1 MHGSRCAAI
10 LFAVLLGCA
19 LAGRQTSAGVVLVTD
34 QATYNQETSG
44 LTTINFNSF
53 VPPGQSITDYSTSTG
68 LVSGPVTFTGPLSSG
83 TWEGGNDFLYAATP
97 AYFPSYN
104 VYPNSPTVLQGPPGA
119 GDSFTGISGTLNVSV
134 AGDYSAVGSGLYV
147 IQTGVTGAA
156 SGDVKIAVTDLSGTY
171 DFTITTSG
179 TFINF
184 VGFLSDSRITS
195 IQYTTQDSGQYPNM
209 SNFSYGLQVSSVP
222 EPSSFVLT
230 ASGASILLGFLALR
244 RPRPRFGR
252 QRCIACPVDRSDLPA
267 YADLGRGIAL

>member
-1 MHGSRCAAI
+1 MHRSRCAAFF
-10 LFAVLLGCA
+10 FAVLLGCSWG
-19 LAGRQTSAGVVLVTD
+19 GRQINADVVLVTD
-34 QATYNQETSG
+34 QTMFDQETSG

-53 VPPGQSITDYSTSTG
+53 VPSGQTLADYSTSTG

-104 VYPNSPTVLQGPPGA
+104 VYPNSPAVLQGPPGA
-119 GDSFTGISGTLNVSV
+119 GDSFLGISGTLNVSV
-134 AGDYSAVGSGLYV
+134 GGAFSAVGSGLYV

-195 IQYTTQDSGQYPNM
+195 IQYTNQDVGQYPNI
-209 SNFSYGLQVSSVP
+209 SNFSYGIQVSSVP
-222 EPSSFVLT
+222 EPSSLVLSGSA
-230 ASGASILLGFLALR
+230 ASVLLAFLALR
-244 RPRPRFGR
+244 KVCPQSRFSPRAR
-252 QRCIACPVDRSDLPA
+252 VSV
-267 YADLGRGIAL
+267 